1 MHRSAVNRERLR
13 RILALL
19 AAAALMLMIAV
30 GGMAVYSARV
40 IDRVQRA
47 NELQLAE
54 RRVNRALVRL
64 REDVLS
70 AAVWDDAYSAMGRHD
85 QAWMQLNFG
94 DYYADYLHHDVTLAF
109 GGGDR
114 PIFASRDS
122 QPVDVATEADFARA
136 IAPIVAAVRREAA
149 RKGAATGLEGATT
162 REAAVLVGREPYF
175 VVVSTI
181 VREDRRSPQHAG
193 ADPVV
198 ASAKRVAHF
207 MPSLAEDLGL
217 RDPRLIS
224 DPPLAGAPAVDL
236 RDPQG
241 RPIARLTWAPT
252 RPGSERLMGTV
263 PWLGLLCVG
272 VILAV
277 IAAGS
282 RVYRLIDALAANEA
296 ALDQSLKA
304 AEAANA
310 AKSQFLANMSH
321 ELRTPLNGIIAV
333 SELLRS
339 RQADRQAQDMADT
352 IIASGRTL
360 ESVVNDILDVAKIDA
375 GQIRFERAPFDL
387 AAALKDMAAL
397 HGAAASVKGVEMVLN
412 LHPSIEGLYEGD
424 RYRVS
429 QVVTNLLSNAV
440 KFTEAGAVR
449 LSARRVK
456 AGVRIAVSDSGVG
469 FDRAIAKR
477 LFQPFEQADVS
488 VSRKYGGTGLGLSIC
503 KSLVEMMG
511 GALAARSVVGK
522 GAVFIA
528 RLPLERLGDVPVATD
543 LAAATPPI
551 TGKSLRVLFADDHAV
566 NRKVVTLILEPLGVA
581 LLEVENG
588 AEALEAARAAELD
601 LILMDL
607 QMPVMDGL
615 TAIREIR
622 AFERSHAAPP
632 TPIIALTA
640 NAMPDDVSRS
650 LEAGADLH
658 LAKPIRPAALLAA
671 IQAVQHEAESNRSTA
686 EGAAA

>member
-54 RRVNRALVRL
+54 RRANRALRL

-85 QAWMQLNFG
+85 PAWMQLNFR
-94 DYYADYLHHDVTLAF
+94 DYYADYLHHDFTLAF

-136 IAPIVAAVRREAA
+136 IAPIIAAVRREAA
-149 RKGAATGLEGATT
+149 RKCAATGLEGATT

-263 PWLGLLCVG
+263 P
-272 VILAV
+272 
-277 IAAGS
+277 
-282 RVYRLIDALAANEA
+282 
-296 ALDQSLKA
+296 
-304 AEAANA
+304 
-310 AKSQFLANMSH
+310 
-321 ELRTPLNGIIAV
+321 
-333 SELLRS
+333 
-339 RQADRQAQDMADT
+339 
-352 IIASGRTL
+352 
-360 ESVVNDILDVAKIDA
+360 
-375 GQIRFERAPFDL
+375 
-387 AAALKDMAAL
+387 
-397 HGAAASVKGVEMVLN
+397 
-412 LHPSIEGLYEGD
+412 
-424 RYRVS
+424 
-429 QVVTNLLSNAV
+429 
-440 KFTEAGAVR
+440 
-449 LSARRVK
+449 
-456 AGVRIAVSDSGVG
+456 
-469 FDRAIAKR
+469 
-477 LFQPFEQADVS
+477 
-488 VSRKYGGTGLGLSIC
+488 
-503 KSLVEMMG
+503 
-511 GALAARSVVGK
+511 
-522 GAVFIA
+522 
-528 RLPLERLGDVPVATD
+528 
-543 LAAATPPI
+543 
-551 TGKSLRVLFADDHAV
+551 
-566 NRKVVTLILEPLGVA
+566 
-581 LLEVENG
+581 
-588 AEALEAARAAELD
+588 
-601 LILMDL
+601 
-607 QMPVMDGL
+607 
-615 TAIREIR
+615 
-622 AFERSHAAPP
+622 
-632 TPIIALTA
+632 
-640 NAMPDDVSRS
+640 
-650 LEAGADLH
+650 
-658 LAKPIRPAALLAA
+658 
-671 IQAVQHEAESNRSTA
+671 
-686 EGAAA
+686 